1 MIRGG
6 STGTS
11 GGKGDEKK
19 APTIYDVARA
29 AGVASSTVSRAFARP
44 GRVSFETA
52 QRIHAAAEQLGYRSK
67 SMDHSAAGSRS
78 KMIALVIAD
87 IANPVYFEMI
97 RGAEAAASDA
107 GYTMLLFNSQES
119 DTRERQALE
128 RAMSMVDGIVLSSS
142 RMSDSAIR
150 QMAKQ
155 KPTMVMNRAVA
166 DVSSVVTDNP
176 RGMRRAAEHLGELGH
191 SELMYLAGPE
201 ASWADGMRWRSL
213 REAGMELEI
222 RTRRGG
228 PFAPTQHGGAEA
240 AAQWAAHPS
249 SAVVA
254 YNDQIAI
261 GFLREIARMG
271 MTVPDDVSVV
281 GFDNTFG
288 AELVTPPL
296 TTVASPLYSLGST
309 AVNNLLAI
317 AGGARSMS
325 GRPVVLPAKLVVRE
339 STAAWTKKRQ
349 IRGK

>member
-1 MIRGG
+1 MVRGG
-6 STGTS
+6 SGQ
-11 GGKGDEKK
+11 GEKR
-19 APTIYDVARA
+19 PTIYDVARA

-44 GRVSFETA
+44 GRVSYETA
-52 QRIHAAAEQLGYRSK
+52 QRIHAAADEIGYRSN
-67 SMDHSAAGSRS
+67 SMAHSSRPGVGS

-119 DTRERQALE
+119 DRRERQALE
-128 RAMSMVDGIVLSSS
+128 RAMSMVHGIVLSSS

-150 QMAKQ
+150 QVAKQ

-176 RGMRRAAEHLGELGH
+176 RGIRRAAEHLGELGH
-191 SELMYLAGPE
+191 RELVYLSGPE

-222 RTRRGG
+222 RIRRVG
-228 PFAPTQHGGAEA
+228 PFRPTLRGGAEA
-240 AAQWAAHPS
+240 AAQWAGHPS
-249 SAVVA
+249 SARVA

-261 GFLREIARMG
+261 GFLQEVARMG

-281 GFDNTFG
+281 GFDNSFG
-288 AELVTPPL
+288 AELVSPSL

-309 AVNNLLAI
+309 AVTNLLAI

-325 GRPVVLPAKLVVRE
+325 GQPVVLPAKLVVRE
-339 STAAWTKKRQ
+339 STARMKKR
-349 IRGK
+349 RVGGK

>member
-1 MIRGG
+1 MMTRGG
-6 STGTS
+6 T
-11 GGKGDEKK
+11 GGKGKK
-19 APTIYDVARA
+19 TPTIYDVARA

-44 GRVSFETA
+44 GRVSYETA
-52 QRIHAAAEQLGYRSK
+52 QRIRTAAEELGYRSI
-67 SMDHSAAGSRS
+67 SMAHSAAGPRS

-87 IANPVYFEMI
+87 VANPVYFEMI
-97 RGAEAAASDA
+97 RGAEAAATDA

-119 DTRERQALE
+119 DRRERQALE

-191 SELMYLAGPE
+191 TELMYLSGPE

-222 RTRRGG
+222 RTRRIG
-228 PFAPTQHGGAEA
+228 PFHPTLRGGADA
-240 AAQWAAHPS
+240 VTQWAANPS

-261 GFLREIARMG
+261 GFLREAARMG
-271 MTVPDDVSVV
+271 LTVPDDVSVV

-288 AELVTPPL
+288 AELVTPSL

-325 GRPVVLPAKLVVRE
+325 GQPVVLPAKLVVRD
-339 STAAWTKKRQ
+339 STAPVRQKRQ
-349 IRGK
+349 VRGK